1 MIEAASGVSAFQADF
16 SRLEKDFPGA
26 TGGIGALRRRAM
38 LRFMQAG
45 FPTTRDEE
53 WLFTDVRPIASRRFL
68 PAGDAGTDPA
78 RLPDRGAWLS
88 LSPFRIVFLNGR
100 YLPELSSRAFPAGV
114 RVASLAERIG
124 SDVTSVEGRIDS
136 CAVSV
141 ATPFAALNTAFFAD
155 GALIEADAKAVAA
168 EPIHVIFATDSARP
182 VAVHPRLLV
191 RAGERSRLTLVESHI
206 GTGVY
211 FSNVVA
217 EIDLAEGAVVEH
229 VRLQDESPDAF
240 HVAVTAVREARG
252 SDYAS
257 HAIALGGRL
266 SRHDL
271 AVLLDGEGASCVA
284 NGLYLVD
291 GARHVDN
298 HTSIDHARPHCASL
312 ELYKGILDGNSSGVF
327 NGKIGVRKDAQK
339 SDARQ
344 TNRNL
349 LLSEDAVINT
359 KPQLEIN
366 ADDVKCSH
374 GATIGQL
381 DDDALFYLRA
391 RGLST
396 GDARGLLIGGF
407 AGEIPERIRC
417 APVRKALSTVL
428 GGRLPG
434 SLAAGMSLA
443 GDVA

>member
-1 MIEAASGVSAFQADF
+1 MIDAAAGVAAFQADF
-16 SRLEKDFPGA
+16 ARLERSLPGA
-26 TGGIGALRRRAM
+26 SGALGALRRRAM
-38 LRFMQAG
+38 HLFAKTG

-68 PAGDAGTDPA
+68 PAGDAGTAPA

-88 LSPFRIVFLNGR
+88 LVPHRIVFLNGR
-100 YLPELSSRAFPAGV
+100 YLPELSSRVFPAGV
-114 RVASLAERIG
+114 RVASLCTAGIPAG
-124 SDVTSVEGRIDS
+124 LPLGAAADCG
-136 CAVSV
+136 
-141 ATPFAALNTAFFAD
+141 ATPFVALNTALFAD
-155 GALIEADAKAVAA
+155 GALVETDARTAV
-168 EPIHVIFATDSARP
+168 EGPVHVIFATDSASP

-191 RAGERSRLTLVESHI
+191 RAGEASQLTLVESHI
-206 GTGVY
+206 GTGSY
-211 FSNVVA
+211 FANAVA
-217 EIDLAEGAVVEH
+217 EIDLADGAVVEH

-240 HVAVTAVREARG
+240 HVAFTAVRQARG
-252 SDYAS
+252 ADYAS
-257 HAIALGGRL
+257 HAIALGASL

-284 NGLYLVD
+284 NGLYLAD

-298 HTSIDHARPHCASL
+298 HTSIDHARPRCSSL
-312 ELYKGILDGNSSGVF
+312 ELYKGILGGRASGVF
-327 NGKIGVRKDAQK
+327 NGRIGVRKDAQK
-339 SDARQ
+339 TDARQ

-381 DDDALFYLRA
+381 DDSALFYLRS
-391 RGLST
+391 RGLAEE
-396 GDARGLLIGGF
+396 DARGLLIGGF
-407 AGEIPERIRC
+407 AGEIPARIRS
-417 APVRKALSTVL
+417 APLRKGLSAVL

-434 SLAAGMSLA
+434 SLAAAMALG
-443 GDVA
+443 GDIA